1 MNAQKQQSYHSY
13 LLRLWEEESGGHPQW
28 RATLESAQSG
38 EIYRFASLETLL
50 AFLRRQATAVA
61 QIKEPGGS
69 AGSEE

>member
-13 LLRLWEEESGGHPQW
+13 LLRLWQEESGGYPQW

-50 AFLRRQATAVA
+50 AFLRRQAIAVT
-61 QIKEPGGS
+61 QIEMQTGP
-69 AGSEE
+69 AGST